1 MVSERATIRGFLRA
15 KFLALNLPFGPPGTS
30 RGIADGYVL
39 FLPPLPVGKHT
50 IEFSVTDHL
59 IVPERRHFYYLQNDK
74 ISKSFA
80 NYPEYTN
87 KYNNKVG
94 KAGSRTNYN

>member
-1 MVSERATIRGFLRA
+1 MYFFKSEIKLQ
-15 KFLALNLPFGPPGTS
+15 KE
-30 RGIADGYVL
+30 GI
-39 FLPPLPVGKHT
+39 H
-50 IEFSVTDHL
+50 
-59 IVPERRHFYYLQNDK
+59 YLQNDK
-74 ISKSFA
+74 ILKSFA